1 MERHPIVPL
10 LTYPLEVDL
19 SISLY
24 GAATKVCQ
32 TGVWSLCLC
41 VLQPGL
47 AASAACPRAVSE

>member
-10 LTYPLEVDL
+10 LKCPLEVAV
-19 SISLY
+19 SVSLY

-32 TGVWSLCLC
+32 TSVWSLCVSR

-47 AASAACPRAVSE
+47 AAAAAG